1 MVISI
6 VNGSP
11 RIDGSTAKI
20 LKEIAGYLSQKN
32 GITVKYFDLAKYDM
46 KFCKGCARCDSTGQ
60 CVIPGDGID
69 GILKEIKKSDGIVL
83 GSPCYVSNVTGQLKA
98 FFDRAHIFIIE
109 QALTNKYG
117 FAVGTYETADGDKAI
132 KIINN
137 FFLVSGASRRGNF
150 LLKLDYD
157 SDPFSRGKVKQRLHE
172 KIEKFYQAIKSKEK
186 KSLFEYIFS
195 KALIRLFF
203 KPFYRKHPEKYG
215 RVLKMWE
222 EKGIR

>member
-1 MVISI
+1 VVISI

-11 RIDGSTAKI
+11 RINGSTAKI
-20 LKEIAGYLSQKN
+20 LKEIADYLSQKS
-32 GITVKYFDLAKYDM
+32 GITIKYFDLAKYDM
-46 KFCKGCARCDSTGQ
+46 EFCKGCAGCDRTGE
-60 CVIPGDGID
+60 CAIPDDGIE
-69 GILKEIKKSDGIVL
+69 GILKEMKNSDGIVL

-109 QALTNKYG
+109 QTLTNKYG
-117 FAVGTYETADGDKAI
+117 YAVSTYETTDGNKTI

-137 FFLVSGASRRGNF
+137 FFLVSGASRRGSF

-157 SDPFSRGKVKQRLHE
+157 SDPFGREKVRQRLH
-172 KIEKFYQAIKSKEK
+172 KGVEKFYQAVKSKEK
-186 KSLFEYIFS
+186 RSLFEYIFS
-195 KALIRLFF
+195 KVLINLFF

-222 EKGIR
+222 EKGIK